1 MPCGWVY
8 SLGTEPISHLIIRE
22 KWMTKAE
29 AAQAKPTPQLCEQH
43 PTWRKSL
50 FTFFLN
56 CLDLPQHINCKVI
69 NGG

>member
-1 MPCGWVY
+1 
-8 SLGTEPISHLIIRE
+8 
-22 KWMTKAE
+22 MTKAE